1 MVQNGN
7 NKWSKWSKMV
17 KNGEADLQRVQ
28 RTVLCAQRAR
38 RTRSRGPKGLQLE
51 VGVRRAPR
59 LLVIIQEL
67 PPFCVRLIAQLGKLA
82 AGCLCASQPTVCHRW
97 QPTHLLPHLLPL
109 PPDFFDRLLAC
120 SSISAEV
127 GPSLGPVR
135 HPISLL
141 RLSCPLQL
149 GKGRGA
155 APRKE
160 AQPHQPDQPDQPHQ
174 PHQPDQP
181 DRPDQHDRP
190 DETRKWRSTR
200 STRQAANWH

>member
-1 MVQNGN
+1 M
-7 NKWSKWSKMV
+7 
-17 KNGEADLQRVQ
+17 
-28 RTVLCAQRAR
+28 
-38 RTRSRGPKGLQLE
+38 
-51 VGVRRAPR
+51 
-59 LLVIIQEL
+59 
-67 PPFCVRLIAQLGKLA
+67 PPFCGRAYCSARQTRCGLFMCFSAN
-82 AGCLCASQPTVCHRW
+82 CVCHRW

-141 RLSCPLQL
+141 RLSWPLQL

-160 AQPHQPDQPDQPHQ
+160 AQPHQPDQPHQLDQPGRSDQIDRPDQPDQ

-181 DRPDQHDRP
+181 DRPD
-190 DETRKWRSTR
+190 ETR
-200 STRQAANWH
+200 